1 MSATLNA
8 SSFADYFRQKVPIID
23 IPGRTFPVQQ
33 YFLDEILEVINFSV
47 DEHSPYA
54 KKIQKEGSN
63 KGAKRINKMGKDIF
77 IDDFEA
83 ELLISDDSSFKPP
96 KDKDEDEKLNVKQIY
111 HRYSGNTILENII
124 FLKYFFFEKVEI
136 RKMNLYSR

>member
-8 SSFADYFRQKVPIID
+8 SSFAEYFKQKVPIID

-33 YFLDEILEVINFSV
+33 YYLEEILEVINFSI

-54 KKIQKEGSN
+54 KKRQKEEN

-83 ELLISDDSSFKPP
+83 ELLVSDTSFKVP
-96 KDKDEDEKLNVKQIY
+96 KDKEEDDKLNVKQIY
-111 HRYSGNTILENII
+111 HRYSGTYLLFRNYRFN
-124 FLKYFFFEKVEI
+124 FWNV
-136 RKMNLYSR
+136 